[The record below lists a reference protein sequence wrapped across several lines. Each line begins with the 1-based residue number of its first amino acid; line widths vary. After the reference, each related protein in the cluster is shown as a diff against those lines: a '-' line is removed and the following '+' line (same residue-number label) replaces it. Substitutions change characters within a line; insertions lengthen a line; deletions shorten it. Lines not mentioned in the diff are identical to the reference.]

1 MLQQSW
7 IFQEQEKASREV
19 QLLQL
24 LILTLRTCYVF
35 NQTKD
40 KEKKNFHLKNILLCE
55 GATYPNVFTMLV
67 YHSSQFL

>member
-40 KEKKNFHLKNILLCE
+40 KEKKKI
-55 GATYPNVFTMLV
+55 
-67 YHSSQFL
+67 SSEKYTLM